1 MALQNRL
8 FLVLVKVI
16 DSFVVSFVIFTHKY
30 TLEVC
35 TSKHISLGVLGLF
48 FPVVKLSCLSL
59 SLVPFVWCVEIF
71 IYLFPLLWLRWSR
84 ICLQCG
90 GPSFSPCV
98 RKVRWPTPA
107 FLPGESPWTEEPGRL
122 QSMGSQRVGHDLG
135 TNSFTFTF
143 YFPYYKSPRKV
154 ARHLGTYGWG
164 GDPTCAELGQ
174 G

>member
-8 FLVLVKVI
+8 FLVLFKVI

-30 TLEVC
+30 TLKVH
-35 TSKHISLGVLGLF
+35 TSKRISLGVLGLF
-48 FPVVKLSCLSL
+48 FPVVKRSFLSL

-90 GPSFSPCV
+90 GPSFSPWV
-98 RKVRWPTPA
+98 RKVRWRRAPQPTPV
-107 FLPGESPWTEEPGRL
+107 FLPGESPWTEEPGGL
-122 QSMGSQRVGHDLG
+122 QSMGSPRVGLDLG

-143 YFPYYKSPRKV
+143 HSPYYKSPRNV
-154 ARHLGTYGWG
+154 ARHLGAYGWG
-164 GDPTCAELGQ
+164 GDPT
-174 G
+174 